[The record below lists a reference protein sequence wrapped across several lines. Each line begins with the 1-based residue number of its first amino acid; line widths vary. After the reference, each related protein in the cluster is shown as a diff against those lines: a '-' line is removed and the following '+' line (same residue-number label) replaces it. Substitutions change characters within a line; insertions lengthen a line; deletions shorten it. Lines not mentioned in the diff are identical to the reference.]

1 MKFLMGFLAGLLV
14 LVVLVVLVAGYYGF
28 VPGISSLFGSNKA
41 VDLGVNYT
49 PADYQSAREKGD
61 IDRVDL
67 PEETPPGSSVQFIGE
82 HPASFTLSSSEAT
95 ALVNEKS
102 WLYFPIRDAQ
112 IRFNPDG
119 SAEFSGILELEKL
132 QDFVTALGV
141 SEADYNEAVGR
152 IENFSLLQ
160 KNLPFY
166 IKGTG
171 SVTNGNIVYHTD
183 EIKVGRVNIPVDGIN
198 EKKGQVISNVE
209 AVIARIPGFSVN
221 NFSISGGKMNFDGT
235 LPDSVRR
242 AVAD

>member
-14 LVVLVVLVAGYYGF
+14 LVVLGVLVAGYFGF
-28 VPGISSLFGSNKA
+28 VPGVSSLFGSDKA
-41 VDLGVNYT
+41 VDLGVDST
-49 PADYQSAREKGD
+49 QSDYQSARAKGD

-67 PEETPPGSSVQFIGE
+67 PESTPPGNSAQFIGQ
-82 HPASFTLSSSEAT
+82 HPASFSLSSAEAT

-132 QDFVTALGV
+132 PDFVAALGV
-141 SEADYNEAVGR
+141 SEADFNEVVGR

-198 EKKGQVISNVE
+198 EKRGQVISNVE
-209 AVIARIPGFSVN
+209 DVIARIPGFSVN
-221 NFSISGGKMNFDGT
+221 NFSISGGQMHFDGT

-242 AVAD
+242 AVED